1 MFQHVLSRVEQGKR
15 IKDGLL
21 DGWTFLLSFTDRLET
36 HFIVAGISF
45 ALMWD
50 LLMDVDTV

>member
-1 MFQHVLSRVEQGKR
+1 MEQGKR

-21 DGWTFLLSFTDRLET
+21 DGWAFLLSFTDRLET